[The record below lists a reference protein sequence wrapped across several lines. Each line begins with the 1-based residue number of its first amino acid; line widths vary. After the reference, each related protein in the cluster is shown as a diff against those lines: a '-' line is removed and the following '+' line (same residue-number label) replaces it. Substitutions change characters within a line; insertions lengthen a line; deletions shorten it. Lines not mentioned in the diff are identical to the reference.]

1 LHLFDTMGAIDAV
14 KQGVV
19 DLTLAQFGVLR
30 VVAPGL
36 RKLVDSG
43 RRKSALR
50 GLKELEPT
58 QEPEAVSVV
67 PEAALRNLH
76 SLLPDPVLVE
86 ELPWWIAPAAAGVF
100 VALTFVILWRLR
112 LSRPTSKCG
121 TAASASKLAGSA
133 AEDTQH
139 PQLSRSSEGVKW
151 LIFGDSWAYCEM
163 LNTWPE
169 TLAWAEGGQTVN
181 VAIGSSTSA
190 SLLEQLEQA
199 IAAIKAAPGGLH
211 DDATAIIHTGP
222 CGEPLSANEYQ

>member
-1 LHLFDTMGAIDAV
+1 MGAIDAV

-36 RKLVDSG
+36 RKLVDNG

-50 GLKELEPT
+50 GLKELEPM
-58 QEPEAVSVV
+58 QEPEAASVEEPLV
-67 PEAALRNLH
+67 PEAALRKLR
-76 SLLPDPVLVE
+76 SLLPEAVLVE
-86 ELPWWIAPAAAGVF
+86 ELPWWIVPAAAGVF
-100 VALTFVILWRLR
+100 VTLTFVILWRLR
-112 LSRPTSKCG
+112 ASRPASKFG
-121 TAASASKLAGSA
+121 SVASASKLAGNA
-133 AEDTQH
+133 AEDTQR

-151 LIFGDSWAYCEM
+151 LIFGDSWACCEM

-181 VAIGSSTSA
+181 VAIESSTSA

-199 IAAIKAAPGGLH
+199 IAAIKTAPGGLH

-222 CGEPLSANEYQ
+222 CE